1 MANIIEQIPDISDT
15 DVKKQYYAA
24 YYKLNRNR
32 ILERVKIIS
41 LEKKDEIKI
50 RKALYYQNHKKKIQ
64 EKNRLDYQKRKLL
77 LQEPL
82 VELPND
88 FV

>member
-1 MANIIEQIPDISDT
+1 MADITEQTPVFDSDT
-15 DVKKQYYAA
+15 KRQYYAD

-41 LEKKDEIKI
+41 LGKKDEIKI

-77 LQEPL
+77 LQDPL
-82 VELPND
+82 VELSND

>member
-1 MANIIEQIPDISDT
+1 MADITEQTPVSDSDT
-15 DVKKQYYAA
+15 KIQYYAN
-24 YYKLNRNR
+24 YYKLNRNC

-41 LEKKDEIKI
+41 LEKKEEIKL

-82 VELPND
+82 VELSND